1 MRVRVCNISFSK
13 NSILVNKI
21 KKYFKDVNFNFN
33 GVRLDGEELIDF
45 CKDADAIIVGVEKI
59 NSSILKRLPNLKY
72 IAKYGVGIDNID
84 IDSCKERGVIIG
96 WTGGVNKR
104 SVAELTLGYMLI
116 LMRNIFSSYSDLKK
130 LRWIKDGGNSLYNKK
145 IGIIGMGNI
154 GQDLIKL
161 LSVFDCEILANDISE
176 NSSLSKKLNFKYVTK
191 EFLYRNSDIVT
202 LHVPLTSSTKKM
214 INTKVFNK
222 MKNSSILINTS
233 RGGVVCEK
241 DLIDALKNKKIHSA
255 ALDVFQYEPLK
266 NKELVRLSNIICTPH
281 IAGNSKEAVIE
292 MGNSAITHLINFKN
306 ENHNKRYKI

>member
-96 WTGGVNKR
+96 WTGGVNKT

-161 LSVFDCEILANDISE
+161 LSAFDCEILANDISE
-176 NSSLSKKLNFKYVTK
+176 NPSLSKKLNFKYVTK

-306 ENHNKRYKI
+306 ENHN

>member
-21 KKYFKDVNFNFN
+21 KKYFNDVNFNFN
-33 GVRLDGEELIDF
+33 GDRLDGEELIDF
-45 CKDADAIIVGVEKI
+45 CQDADAIIVGVEKI

-84 IDSCKERGVIIG
+84 IDSCKKKGVLIG

-116 LMRNIFSSYSDLKK
+116 LMRNIFSSYSNLKK
-130 LRWIKDGGNSLYNKK
+130 LRWIKDGGNSLCNKK
-145 IGIIGMGNI
+145 IGIIGVGNI

-161 LSVFDCEILANDISE
+161 LSVFGCEILANDISE
-176 NSSLSKKLNFKYVTK
+176 NSSLSKRLNFKYVTK

-214 INTKVFNK
+214 INSKVFNK

-233 RGGVVCEK
+233 RGGIVCEK

-266 NKELVRLSNIICTPH
+266 NKELVKLSNIICTPH

-292 MGNSAITHLINFKN
+292 MGNSAISHLINFKN
-306 ENHNKRYKI
+306 ENHN

>member
-292 MGNSAITHLINFKN
+292 MGNSAISHLINFKN
-306 ENHNKRYKI
+306 ENHN

>member
-1 MRVRVCNISFSK
+1 
-13 NSILVNKI
+13 
-21 KKYFKDVNFNFN
+21 
-33 GVRLDGEELIDF
+33 
-45 CKDADAIIVGVEKI
+45 
-59 NSSILKRLPNLKY
+59 
-72 IAKYGVGIDNID
+72 
-84 IDSCKERGVIIG
+84 
-96 WTGGVNKR
+96 
-104 SVAELTLGYMLI
+104 MLI

-292 MGNSAITHLINFKN
+292 MGNSAISHLINFKN
-306 ENHNKRYKI
+306 ENHN

>member
-84 IDSCKERGVIIG
+84 IDSCKERGVLIG

-176 NSSLSKKLNFKYVTK
+176 NSSLSRKLNFKYVTK

-306 ENHNKRYKI
+306 ENHN

>member
-84 IDSCKERGVIIG
+84 IDSCKERGVLIG

-266 NKELVRLSNIICTPH
+266 NKELVGLSNIICTPH

-292 MGNSAITHLINFKN
+292 MGNSAISHLINFKN
-306 ENHNKRYKI
+306 ENHN

>member
-21 KKYFKDVNFNFN
+21 KKYFNDVNFNFN

-45 CKDADAIIVGVEKI
+45 CQDADAIIVGVEKI

-84 IDSCKERGVIIG
+84 IDSCKKKGVLIG

-116 LMRNIFSSYSDLKK
+116 LMRNIFSSYSNLKK
-130 LRWIKDGGNSLYNKK
+130 LRWIKDGGNSLCNKK
-145 IGIIGMGNI
+145 IGIIGVGNI

-161 LSVFDCEILANDISE
+161 LSVFGCEILANDISE
-176 NSSLSKKLNFKYVTK
+176 NSSLSKRLNFKYVTK

-214 INTKVFNK
+214 INSKVFNK

-233 RGGVVCEK
+233 RGGIVCEK

-266 NKELVRLSNIICTPH
+266 NKELVKLSNIICTPH

-292 MGNSAITHLINFKN
+292 MGNSAISHLINFKN
-306 ENHNKRYKI
+306 ENHN

>member
-59 NSSILKRLPNLKY
+59 NSFILKRLPNLKY

-84 IDSCKERGVIIG
+84 IDSCKERGVLIG

-176 NSSLSKKLNFKYVTK
+176 NSSLSNKLNFKYVTK

-233 RGGVVCEK
+233 RGEVVCEK

-266 NKELVRLSNIICTPH
+266 NKELVSLSNVICTPH

-292 MGNSAITHLINFKN
+292 MGNSAINHLVSFKN
-306 ENHNKRYKI
+306 ENHN

>member
-84 IDSCKERGVIIG
+84 IDSCKERGVLIG

-292 MGNSAITHLINFKN
+292 MGNSAISHLINFKN
-306 ENHNKRYKI
+306 ENHN

>member
-59 NSSILKRLPNLKY
+59 NSFILKRLPNLKY

-84 IDSCKERGVIIG
+84 IDSCKERGVLIG

-176 NSSLSKKLNFKYVTK
+176 NSLLSKKLNFKYVTK

-292 MGNSAITHLINFKN
+292 MGNSAISHLINFKN
-306 ENHNKRYKI
+306 EDHN